1 MSRQPAAKRAERL
14 QEIARKVGA
23 VLDDFD
29 PTPLQ
34 PIGQPP
40 TFMVPDDER
49 KADAILGQLRIEES
63 SGRQSTRRISSA
75 FGKNSK
81 QAVYSYPEL
90 YQGMVRVIQEN
101 GFPGVFEVLLRRFR
115 AVEGDINFSKRG
127 STSLSKRVR
136 GREEQDER
144 GQLLSWAAGNGRLD
158 FVQLLV
164 PHADEQSLH
173 EALHVAL
180 AEHDMPIIELLVR
193 YGRLMH
199 PS

>member
-14 QEIARKVGA
+14 QQIAEEVGA
-23 VLDDFD
+23 VLKNFD

-40 TFMVPDDER
+40 TFITLDDER
-49 KADAILGQLRIEES
+49 KADAVLGQMRIEES
-63 SGRQSTRRISSA
+63 SGKQGTRRISSA
-75 FGKNSK
+75 FSKSPK

-90 YQGMVRVIQEN
+90 YQGMVRVIGEN

-115 AVEGDINFSKRG
+115 AIDGNINFAKRG
-127 STSLSKRVR
+127 STSALKRVR

-144 GQLLSWAAGNGRLD
+144 GHLLSQATGNGRLD

-164 PHADEQSLH
+164 PLADDQSLH
-173 EALHVAL
+173 EALDIAL
-180 AEHDMPIIELLVR
+180 RDHDMPIIELLVR
-193 YGRLMH
+193 YGMCPVH
-199 PS
+199 